1 MKPTRS
7 LFPFLKKDLSSKM
20 VFLGGPRQVGKTTFA
35 KMLAGAIAPGD
46 SAYFNWDVREDRKKL
61 RDGELPADKNFLIFD
76 EIHKMSKWKNWVKGL
91 FDSHKD
97 KYQILV
103 TGSARL
109 DVYKRGGDSLLG
121 RYHHYRLHPFS
132 VAELENFLFD
142 EKHVGKELFFVDS
155 GQSQK
160 ITKQL
165 LQFGGFPEMYIQ
177 ADRTELRRWHN
188 ERIDRLIREDIR
200 DLERVRDLSGIETLV
215 GILPAKVGSLFSVNS
230 VKEDLEINH
239 KTADHWMKILERIY
253 YTYRIL
259 PFASS
264 KIKSLKKQ
272 PKVYLWDWS
281 EVQNGG
287 ARLENMVAS
296 HLLKFVHFLYD
307 AWGYKAEL
315 YFLRDIDGRETD
327 FMVTL
332 DRKPWFAVEVK
343 LSDEPV
349 SKNLVYFTERL
360 SIPFSYQ
367 ISLDTQKDIFVSG
380 VRKMSVEKFL
390 SGLV

>member
-1 MKPTRS
+1 
-7 LFPFLKKDLSSKM
+7 
-20 VFLGGPRQVGKTTFA
+20 
-35 KMLAGAIAPGD
+35 
-46 SAYFNWDVREDRKKL
+46 
-61 RDGELPADKNFLIFD
+61 
-76 EIHKMSKWKNWVKGL
+76 
-91 FDSHKD
+91 
-97 KYQILV
+97 
-103 TGSARL
+103 
-109 DVYKRGGDSLLG
+109 
-121 RYHHYRLHPFS
+121 
-132 VAELENFLFD
+132 
-142 EKHVGKELFFVDS
+142 
-155 GQSQK
+155 
-160 ITKQL
+160 
-165 LQFGGFPEMYIQ
+165 MYIQ

-349 SKNLVYFTERL
+349 SKNLMYFTERL